1 MNKLIAVVIGA
12 ALLLLL
18 LLFSTTYTVS
28 YHQVAIKTRFGQTG
42 EGDESVVREPGLK
55 FKLPFFADR
64 VELLDTRVQ
73 LIESPLKT
81 APTADDQQVVLKA
94 FLLWRVD
101 QVGDGPVQFMQSYAD
116 RGEAEEKLRDQLE
129 SALSAASRYTFNDFI
144 GEQNKVAEIEAAVK
158 TELDRNLSTGVE
170 AVMVGFSQIM
180 LPQKTSVAV
189 LRRMSAE
196 RESLAK
202 SERSKGQA
210 EAARIRG
217 LANTKMEKIRAFAS
231 NRAEA
236 IRAKGN
242 AKAEEYLRE
251 MNAAPELA
259 IFLTWLDALEKML
272 SQYTT
277 IVLDTHSAPMHL
289 LDFDSPQTPTGI
301 PVPVGAAIPNGAER
315 SNAADAAANARFAEA
330 ARAQQAVEV
339 ALRAAQLS
347 ETTVA
352 LADRVNRAAED
363 NAETIDPAVRTALVR
378 WLDTVNETLESGLDL
393 VAGDGSAA
401 SLDEFLAWID
411 AQEIQARSFA
421 ASLGAAD
428 LVAADRTG
436 AID

>member
-81 APTADDQQVVLKA
+81 APTADDQQVVIKA

-101 QVGDGPVQFMQSYAD
+101 EEGDGPVQFMRSYAD
-116 RGEAEEKLRDQLE
+116 RADAEEKLRDQLE

-144 GEQNKVAEIEAAVK
+144 GENNKVAEIEDAVQQ
-158 TELDRNLSTGVE
+158 ELTRNLSTGV
-170 AVMVGFSQIM
+170 APVMVGFSQIM

-196 RESLAK
+196 RESLAR

-217 LANTKMEKIRAFAS
+217 LANTKMEKIRAFAGQ
-231 NRAEA
+231 RAED

-242 AKAEEYLRE
+242 TKAEEYLKE

-277 IVLDTHSAPMHL
+277 IVLDTSSAPTHL
-289 LDFDSPQTPTGI
+289 LDLKSPQSPSGI
-301 PVPVGAAIPNGAER
+301 PMPVGAAAPLAPLQQGAAPGPDAADR
-315 SNAADAAANARFAEA
+315 FADAAL
-330 ARAQQAVEV
+330 AQQAVDV

-352 LADRVNRAAED
+352 LADRLNRDAGD
-363 NAETIDPAVRTALVR
+363 ETIDPVVRAAVAR
-378 WLDTVNETLESGLDL
+378 WLDAVRITLESSLDL
-393 VAGDGSAA
+393 IAGDVDATA
-401 SLDEFLAWID
+401 LEAFAAWID
-411 AQEIQARSFA
+411 DQETQARAFA
-421 ASLGAAD
+421 NTLGVTD
-428 LVAADRTG
+428 IVAADRAG
-436 AID
+436 LND